1 MLSVEQALQ
10 MVLENAVR
18 RPTETI
24 ALTPAAL
31 GLVLAEEV
39 ASDLDMPP
47 YDKALVD
54 GYAVRSADLGPASVR
69 AHGAE
74 AGLAVTSLLLKV
86 IEEIPAGHVPR
97 FPLRPNQVARIM
109 TGAMLPPG
117 ADAVIMSEKVETV
130 GGGAISI
137 YDQNVKPGQNVMPRG
152 REMRQNEIVLQAG
165 ALLRPQE
172 LGLLAAVGR
181 NAIQVYRQP
190 QVCILS
196 TGDELVEPAVEPG
209 PGQIRNSNATLLAGQ
224 LTRAGA
230 RPQYLGIARDSTE
243 CLRLLIGEGLQG
255 DMLLL
260 TGGVSAG
267 QLDLV
272 PGVLQELGVLPVFH
286 KVAMKP
292 GKPLFFGR
300 REDTLVFGLPGNPVS
315 ALVGFELFVRPAL
328 NVMLGRSTIGP
339 RMLNARLAIDFTQTS
354 DRRTYHPAQLTTR
367 DDGWQVTPVAWFGS
381 PDLRSITRAN
391 SFAVFE
397 PGERQYRRGELVPV
411 LMPE

>member
-10 MVLENAVR
+10 MVLENTVR
-18 RPTETI
+18 RPAEAI

-31 GLVLAEEV
+31 GLVLAEDV

-47 YDKALVD
+47 YDKSLVD

-69 AHGAE
+69 AGGGE

-86 IEEIPAGHVPR
+86 VEEIPAGHVPR
-97 FPLRPNQVARIM
+97 FPLRPSQVARIM

-117 ADAVIMSEKVETV
+117 ADAVLMSEKVETV

-137 YDQNVKPGQNVMPRG
+137 SDQNIKRGQNVMPRG
-152 REMRQNEIVLQAG
+152 QEMRQNEIVLQAG
-165 ALLRPQE
+165 ASLRPQE

-181 NAIQVYRQP
+181 HVIQVYRPP
-190 QVCILS
+190 QVGILS
-196 TGDELVEPAVEPG
+196 TGDELVEPSVEPG

-224 LTRAGA
+224 VARAGA
-230 RPQYLGIARDSTE
+230 RPLYLGIARDTTE
-243 CLRLLIGEGLQG
+243 SLRLLIGEGLRG

-267 QLDLV
+267 KLDLV
-272 PGVLQELGVLPVFH
+272 PGVLQELGVLPIFH

-315 ALVGFELFVRPAL
+315 ALVGFELFVRSAL
-328 NVMLGRSTIGP
+328 NVMLGRSAIGP
-339 RMLNARLAIDFTQTS
+339 RMLNARLAIDFAQTS
-354 DRRTYHPAQLTTR
+354 DRRTYHPAQLTPT
-367 DDGWQVTPVAWFGS
+367 DDGWSIAPVAWFGS

-391 SFAVFE
+391 AFAVFE
-397 PGERQYRRGELVPV
+397 PGERQYRQGELLPV